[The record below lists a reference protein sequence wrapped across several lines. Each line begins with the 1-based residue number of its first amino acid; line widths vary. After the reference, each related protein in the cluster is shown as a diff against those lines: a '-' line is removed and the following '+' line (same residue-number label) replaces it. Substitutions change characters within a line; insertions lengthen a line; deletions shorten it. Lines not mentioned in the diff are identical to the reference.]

1 MKDRMNIVSSYTA
14 QIMEEKGINGFC
26 YSSQVYSEQ
35 RDYNGPLTNAI
46 NIVGLN
52 PYSVTKY
59 RYLASCVEEN
69 YNIND
74 YSVRINDIIP
84 ELENKYH
91 NDYDTENVFEYLQSD
106 WNETIVRLGFE
117 VIDTLTKSIENKF
130 VEMDKGSFNWSE
142 FQINMRENSQ
152 MYKFNIH
159 STGIL
164 RTLYSEYLKLDYDYI
179 GKYGCQEHP
188 MCYETDDIP
197 IYLVDSISNH
207 YMFYNFLARLTQEI
221 SNKIKE

>member
-1 MKDRMNIVSSYTA
+1 MKIAILSRNS
-14 QIMEEKGINGFC
+14 GL
-26 YSSQVYSEQ
+26 YST
-35 RDYNGPLTNAI
+35 R
-46 NIVGLN
+46 
-52 PYSVTKY
+52 
-59 RYLASCVEEN
+59 
-69 YNIND
+69 
-74 YSVRINDIIP
+74 
-84 ELENKYH
+84 
-91 NDYDTENVFEYLQSD
+91 
-106 WNETIVRLGFE
+106 RLIEAGKARGHEIE
-117 VIDTLTKSIENKF
+117 VIDTLTKSKEDKF
-130 VEMDKGSFNWSE
+130 VENSYGEFTWSDFQRNW
-142 FQINMRENSQ
+142 IENSQ
-152 MYKFNIH
+152 IYKFNIH

>member
-1 MKDRMNIVSSYTA
+1 M
-14 QIMEEKGINGFC
+14 
-26 YSSQVYSEQ
+26 
-35 RDYNGPLTNAI
+35 
-46 NIVGLN
+46 
-52 PYSVTKY
+52 
-59 RYLASCVEEN
+59 
-69 YNIND
+69 NIND
-74 YSVRINDIIP
+74 YSIKISDIIP

-91 NDYDTENVFEYLQSD
+91 NVYDTKDVFEDLQSD
-106 WNETIVRLGFE
+106 WNETIVKLGFE
-117 VIDTLTKSIENKF
+117 VIDTLTKSKEDKF
-130 VEMDKGSFNWSE
+130 VENSYGEFTWSDFQRNW
-142 FQINMRENSQ
+142 IENSQ
-152 MYKFNIH
+152 IYKFNIH